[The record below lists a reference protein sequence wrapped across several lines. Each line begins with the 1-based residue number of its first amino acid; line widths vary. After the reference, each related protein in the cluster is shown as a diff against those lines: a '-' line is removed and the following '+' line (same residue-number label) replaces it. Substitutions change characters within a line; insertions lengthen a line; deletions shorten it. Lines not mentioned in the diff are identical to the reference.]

1 MLSKKLEDALNEQVN
16 AEFWS
21 AYLYLSMSADL
32 SAKGFPGF
40 SNWMMVQFREEQDHA
55 LRLISY
61 IQSRGGNVQL
71 KPIEAVKLSW
81 DSVVSLFEDT
91 LAHERKVTSLID
103 ALNTLAI
110 AEQDFATQSALKW
123 FIDEQIEEEENAQG
137 ILNVLKLIGD
147 NGYGVYTYDK
157 ELASRTYSEPKD

>member
-71 KPIEAVKLSW
+71 KPITAVKQSW
-81 DSVVSLFEDT
+81 TSLVALFEDT
-91 LAHERKVTSLID
+91 LAHEQKVTGLID
-103 ALNTLAI
+103 ALNALAI
-110 AEQDFATQSALKW
+110 DEKDFATQSALKW

-147 NGYGVYTYDK
+147 NGYGIYTYDK
-157 ELASRTYSEPKD
+157 ELASRTYSEPED

>member
-1 MLSKKLEDALNEQVN
+1 M
-16 AEFWS
+16 
-21 AYLYLSMSADL
+21 
-32 SAKGFPGF
+32 
-40 SNWMMVQFREEQDHA
+40 
-55 LRLISY
+55 RLISY